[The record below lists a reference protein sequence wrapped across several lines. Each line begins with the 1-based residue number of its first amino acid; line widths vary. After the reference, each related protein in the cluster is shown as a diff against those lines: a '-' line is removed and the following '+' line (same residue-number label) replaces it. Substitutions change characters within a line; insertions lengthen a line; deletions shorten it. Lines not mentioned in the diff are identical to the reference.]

1 MAKLS
6 DRESRLD
13 RIEQLLERNV
23 QLLAE
28 YREWW
33 QTSFQQS
40 VAHYIAFDTATQL
53 SVQNLAAA
61 VERFIAASDER
72 IRRVEAAADAI
83 HKPNG
88 KPS

>member
-6 DRESRLD
+6 ERNARLD
-13 RIEQLLERNV
+13 RIEQLLERNA
-23 QLLAE
+23 QQLAE
-28 YREWW
+28 Y
-33 QTSFQQS
+33 QANFQQS
-40 VAHYIAFDTATQL
+40 VAHYIAFDTATQI

-88 KPS
+88 KPSQ